1 MRPPVGP
8 FRASARRRTQMNAE
22 PIRELHPQ
30 PGPTFA
36 DLAMIEFHAHA
47 PAPRGSGT
55 GDCADEWLEGQSS
68 VMERLR
74 IRATNAGREGH
85 PVVAVYGEP
94 GSGKLRVAQ
103 WIHNC
108 SHRAN
113 RVLMVLDASCP
124 SARRQLERAA
134 AMISHPS
141 ESRPGTLVIRNLQEA
156 TPDAIQRLLEI
167 LTMQGVELRC
177 GIILLT
183 TEDVGQLRARS
194 LQHGQL
200 LGRAGNAVLHVPPI
214 RTRPSDVKPLVTRFV
229 HEAAKR
235 YGKSVRG
242 ISPQA
247 IARLEAH
254 DFPGNIHE
262 LRTMIEQALLRSS
275 GDWLTAE
282 CFPGIGEPRTK
293 QSSEAA
299 EIVIRLPGSSLREI
313 EVQTLRL
320 ALRLSGGRIV
330 RASELLGITRHALRR
345 KLEKFGLNNLRQQ
358 FESNGAAPAPAVT
371 PDHPG
376 FGEQAAI

>member
-1 MRPPVGP
+1 
-8 FRASARRRTQMNAE
+8 MNAE

-30 PGPTFA
+30 PGPAFA

-47 PAPRGSGT
+47 PAPRGDRAGESAE
-55 GDCADEWLEGQSS
+55 DWLEGQSS
-68 VMERLR
+68 VLERLR

-113 RVLMVLDASCP
+113 RVLMVLDAASP
-124 SARRQLERAA
+124 SIRRQLERAA
-134 AMISHPS
+134 AMISHS
-141 ESRPGTLVIRNLQEA
+141 HESPGTLVVRNLQDA
-156 TPDAIQRLLEI
+156 APDAIQRLLEI
-167 LTMQGVELRC
+167 LTMQGGELRC
-177 GIILLT
+177 GLILLT
-183 TEDVGQLRARS
+183 TQDVSQLRARS

-200 LGRAGNAVLHVPPI
+200 LGRAGNGVLHVPPI
-214 RTRPSDVKPLVTRFV
+214 RTRPGDVTPLVKRFV
-229 HEAAKR
+229 QEAAKR

-247 IARLEAH
+247 IARLEAY

-282 CFPGIGEPRTK
+282 CFPGIGDQRAS

-358 FESNGAAPAPAVT
+358 FENNGSNTAVAN
-371 PDHPG
+371 PEHPG
-376 FGEQAAI
+376 YGEQAAI